1 MKKCIVLNIV
11 DLDSTKSS
19 ILDSFISEYL
29 RVLNLTLEV
38 LPEATTQTELHHL
51 TYLNIRKTSF
61 LPSDLVEEARKD
73 VWARRKKIENGFSH
87 CSIRLN
93 KRWFDRVESQRENPC
108 FKITY
113 SPRKRFIIPIKLDKQ
128 LQRFNSFL
136 KDGWTFDN
144 ISILETGKIAV
155 ILEKEFPKAEFTQH
169 RVLGIDIG
177 SSTFAA
183 VSLYDTK
190 TGKVLKQI
198 YLGRDV
204 AIRQRRYLK
213 RRQKLRSLADKGS
226 SHARKKLEKLKHNQ
240 SNFVKT
246 RSGQLAK
253 EIVNF
258 SKANKAYIALEKLK
272 NIRGK
277 KRKFI
282 KSANRKINRIPYNKL
297 IQFIASNCEMFQIPI
312 HKVDPYHTS
321 KWCPNCGAVNP
332 GHTSANYSLYKC
344 KCGFIVNSDR
354 KASLTVAV
362 KSVLE
367 RTDKGARQYE
377 TKPPTVQFS
386 STGAPVNGLFRPDDI
401 WVEVAVQHC
410 NPDLGKA
417 PGFSPGSLHT
427 P

>member
-1 MKKCIVLNIV
+1 MRKCIVLNIV

-19 ILDSFISEYL
+19 ILDVFISEYL
-29 RVLNLTLEV
+29 RVLNLTLKK
-38 LPEATTQTELHHL
+38 LPKAASQTELHHL
-51 TYLNIRKTSF
+51 TYLSIRKTSF
-61 LPSDLVEEARKD
+61 LPSDIVEEARKD
-73 VWARRKKIENGFSH
+73 VWAKGKKIKNGFNH

-93 KRWFDRVESQRENPC
+93 KRWFKDVNSQRGNPC
-108 FKITY
+108 FKITF
-113 SPRKRFIIPIKLDKQ
+113 SPGKQFSIPIKLDKQ

-136 KDGWTFDN
+136 EDGWTFNN
-144 ISILETGKIAV
+144 ISLQETGKIAV
-155 ILEKEFPKAEFTQH
+155 ILEKEFPKAEFTQN

-183 VSLYDTK
+183 LSLYDTK

-198 YLGRDV
+198 YFGRDV

-213 RRQKLRSLADKGS
+213 RRQKLQSLADKGS
-226 SHARKKLEKLKHNQ
+226 NHARRKLEKLKRGQ

-246 RSGQLAK
+246 RSGQIAK
-253 EIVNF
+253 ELVTF
-258 SKANKAYIALEKLK
+258 AKASKAYIALEKLK
-272 NIRGK
+272 NLQGR
-277 KRKFI
+277 KRKFR

-297 IQFIASNCEMFQIPI
+297 IQFIESNCEMFEIPI

-344 KCGFIVNSDR
+344 KLCDFIVNSDR
-354 KASLTVAV
+354 KSSLSVAV

-367 RTDKGARQYE
+367 RTDKGAMPYWAR
-377 TKPPTVQFS
+377 PPTVQFS

-401 WVEVAVQHC
+401 RVEVAVQHC
-410 NPDLGKA
+410 NPDLGNA
-417 PGFSPGSLHT
+417 PGFSPG
-427 P
+427 